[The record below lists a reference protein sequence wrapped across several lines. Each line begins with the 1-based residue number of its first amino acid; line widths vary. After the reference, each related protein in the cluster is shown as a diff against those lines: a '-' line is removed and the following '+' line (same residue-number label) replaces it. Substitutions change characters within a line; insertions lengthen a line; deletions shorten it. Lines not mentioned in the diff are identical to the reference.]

1 MAAGIGEASAILAVA
16 QIGISLSNT
25 LIAYISEVKDAPSR
39 IERIGNEIHTTSE
52 RLKDIGEL
60 VDTNKQTHIISQEGI
75 HSAVRCSRECCK
87 IIDDV
92 KEILCKAGWQQRP
105 KEKDEIDTS
114 LFSTLRCPSSE
125 QSLSSTAAEKQ
136 SFMQDIP
143 GLEKTR
149 AWAAQMAED
158 VRQRAQDRV
167 HNPSLPARIQ
177 RRIREEEEQRIKER
191 AALIRAGE
199 EEKKRLEDQAQRD
212 VERKAVERYKQ
223 EQEELRIRLPKRR
236 IALGKNCRALALKM
250 NRFKRSWRAPT
261 LGFMEQAV
269 LSLSLMSRQAFHQG
283 TLPTTATLRKAKQ
296 IPRKKDPDQQQVADR
311 DANFQGEWFLLPMIP
326 L

>member
-125 QSLSSTAAEKQ
+125 QSLRYPQRNCRESRLTSPSSSRLQ
-136 SFMQDIP
+136 WF
-143 GLEKTR
+143 LERKR
-149 AWAAQMAED
+149 D
-158 VRQRAQDRV
+158 FGFLINDLC
-167 HNPSLPARIQ
+167 SLYYSTPAQ
-177 RRIREEEEQRIKER
+177 RRPKNKVSCKTFQASRKLELGLLRWQRMLGKER
-191 AALIRAGE
+191 KTECTIHLCRREFVIRSG
-199 EEKKRLEDQAQRD
+199 
-212 VERKAVERYKQ
+212 
-223 EQEELRIRLPKRR
+223 
-236 IALGKNCRALALKM
+236 
-250 NRFKRSWRAPT
+250 
-261 LGFMEQAV
+261 
-269 LSLSLMSRQAFHQG
+269 
-283 TLPTTATLRKAKQ
+283 
-296 IPRKKDPDQQQVADR
+296 
-311 DANFQGEWFLLPMIP
+311 
-326 L
+326 